1 MRIFLTGAT
10 GFVGSYTLRRLLT
23 SGVHEVA
30 ILARPTSD
38 FRRIADLLPQVS
50 VVGGDLAQP
59 ETIALQLKRFEP
71 DAVVHLAWQGV
82 LNSARNEPT
91 QDNNVA
97 QSLDLVRMAYASG
110 AKHWIG
116 LGSQAEYGPCANRID
131 EATPTQPTTQYGIA
145 KLTTCREAELLCESL
160 GMRYAWLR
168 LFSSYGP
175 DDDPSWL
182 IPYVALKLLRGE
194 RPATTAGEQ
203 RWDYIY
209 VDDVAAAI
217 TATVEAPEARGVFNL
232 GSGTTATIRSIIE
245 RVREEVDP
253 AAEIGF
259 GEMPY
264 RPDQVMHL
272 EANITKLQT
281 ATGWTPQMPLGEGL
295 KRTVAWC
302 RGLMSSGSAK
312 LKMAS

>member
-10 GFVGSYTLRRLLT
+10 GFVGSYTLRRLLA
-23 SGVHEVA
+23 SGAHELA

-38 FRRIADLLPQVS
+38 FRRIADLLSRVRT
-50 VVGGDLAQP
+50 VTADLARP
-59 ETIALQLKRFEP
+59 ESLATPLERFRP

-82 LNSARNEPT
+82 LNSARNDAT
-91 QDNNVA
+91 QADNIA
-97 QSLDLVRMAYASG
+97 QSLDLVRLGHAAG

-131 EATPTQPTTQYGIA
+131 EATPTQPTTEYGVA
-145 KLTTCREAELLCESL
+145 KLTTCREAEKLCESL

-175 DDDPSWL
+175 YDDPSWL
-182 IPYVALKLLRGE
+182 IPYVTLKLLNGE

-217 TATVEAPEARGVFNL
+217 AATVESPEARGVFNL

-245 RVREEVDP
+245 RVRDEVDST
-253 AAEIGF
+253 AEIGF
-259 GEMPY
+259 GEVPY

-272 EANITKLQT
+272 EANITKLQS
-281 ATGWTPQMPLGEGL
+281 ATGWTPRMSLDDGL
-295 KRTVAWC
+295 KKTVNWC
-302 RGLMSSGSAK
+302 RAMSQA
-312 LKMAS
+312 AERVAA